1 METLV
6 LEGSTINPRVN
17 FEPSERTLE
26 ISGYSRPENVR
37 DFYLPL
43 IEWLEEYKLWI
54 LKNQKA
60 DESLEPITFK
70 FKYIYFNSSSAKFI
84 HDIMLVLSEMQKSNI
99 PIKVYWFF
107 DEDDDELRE
116 AGEELSDMANLP
128 FHYVEI
134 NRT

>member
-1 METLV
+1 
-6 LEGSTINPRVN
+6 
-17 FEPSERTLE
+17 
-26 ISGYSRPENVR
+26 
-37 DFYLPL
+37 
-43 IEWLEEYKLWI
+43 
-54 LKNQKA
+54 
-60 DESLEPITFK
+60 
-70 FKYIYFNSSSAKFI
+70 
-84 HDIMLVLSEMQKSNI
+84 MLVLSEMQKSNI

>member
-1 METLV
+1 METLI
-6 LEGSTINPRVN
+6 LEGSTINPRVC
-17 FEPSERTLE
+17 FEPFERTLE

-37 DFYLPL
+37 DFYMPI
-43 IEWLEEYKLWI
+43 IEWIEEYMGWI
-54 LKNQKA
+54 LKNQNA
-60 DESLEPITFK
+60 DESIEPITFK

-84 HDIMLVLSEMQKSNI
+84 HDIMVVLSDMQENKI

-116 AGEELSDMANLP
+116 AGEELSDMAKLP

-134 NRT
+134 NRL